1 MTTRSD
7 VNPKADVLMACNR
20 PLLDGDAVGTEW
32 GAVIAMRDGV
42 VRSDLPLLSSV
53 GIHNLAEVTSYEI
66 VRVAGMVSHYVR
78 FYDGGSLRFAYSD
91 RGQLVELAGERIR
104 VHVDKE
110 GHMLVAAY
118 GDGKLPM

>member
-1 MTTRSD
+1 
-7 VNPKADVLMACNR
+7 MAMSKGR
-20 PLLDGDAVGTEW
+20 HDMSEGEVVSTDW
-32 GAVIAMRDGV
+32 GALISLREGTL
-42 VRSDLPLLSSV
+42 RSDLPMLSSV
-53 GIHNLAEVTSYEI
+53 GVHNLAEVTSYEI

>member
-1 MTTRSD
+1 MSSTHRDLHEGEAVTTD
-7 VNPKADVLMACNR
+7 
-20 PLLDGDAVGTEW
+20 W
-32 GAVIAMRDGV
+32 GALIAVHDGTMCGE
-42 VRSDLPLLSSV
+42 LPLLSSV
-53 GIHNLAEVTSYEI
+53 GVHNLAEVSSYEI